1 MTISGSLEAAIFF
14 LGTATGA
21 LLTRLQ
27 WASFKQRVSQE
38 LIEELK
44 TAPSHGVRS
53 EDVDDP
59 SETTVRI
66 DGNALSASPLAGD
79 RVRQLVSSDTLS
91 DPTVRSLVE
100 QKQIEISRIP
110 REVQTLWDVMSLL
123 EDDADGKDESAQW
136 DFSGDSSSLE
146 IRYERWLNPR
156 RAS

>member
-1 MTISGSLEAAIFF
+1 MGGILSFVFFSFF

-66 DGNALSASPLAGD
+66 DGNVLSASPLAGD